1 MEDNA
6 IVELYFARSEQ
17 AIRETE
23 QKYGAYLNT
32 IATNI
37 LHLPE
42 DAEETVSDTYL
53 AAWNAIPPTRPR
65 VLRHFLSRI
74 VRNKAFQRYS
84 YLTAAKRCAE
94 TDVLL
99 SEIEDCLPDG
109 RQDTTR
115 RMEQRV
121 ITQSINAFLGSL
133 SREEQGIFTARY
145 FYAVPLDL
153 NSRKIILH
161 FQYSSESSIFLEKR
175 REKCLTFS
183 KAYSIIILY
192 INRKQVLSWHW
203 IKRYR

>member
-32 IATNI
+32 IAENI

-74 VRNKAFQRYS
+74 VRNKAFQRYG
-84 YLTAAKRCAE
+84 YLTAAKRSAE
-94 TDVLL
+94 TEVLL

-115 RMEQRV
+115 RMELRPDGKPV
-121 ITQSINAFLGSL
+121 H
-133 SREEQGIFTARY
+133 R
-145 FYAVPLDL
+145 
-153 NSRKIILH
+153 
-161 FQYSSESSIFLEKR
+161 
-175 REKCLTFS
+175 
-183 KAYSIIILY
+183 
-192 INRKQVLSWHW
+192 
-203 IKRYR
+203 

>member
-1 MEDNA
+1 MDDSE
-6 IVELYFARSEQ
+6 IIELYFQRSEEAVTQ
-17 AIRETE
+17 TAS
-23 QKYGAYLNT
+23 KYGKYCYKIAYH
-32 IATNI
+32 I
-37 LHLPE
+37 LSSRE
-42 DAEETVSDTYL
+42 DSEESVNDTYL

-145 FYAVPLDL
+145 FYAVPLEQIAETYG
-153 NSRKIILH
+153 NSLRQIQYRLQKMRTSLRKR
-161 FQYSSESSIFLEKR
+161 LEQ
-175 REKCLTFS
+175 EGI
-183 KAYSIIILY
+183 A
-192 INRKQVLSWHW
+192 V
-203 IKRYR
+203 

>member
-109 RQDTTR
+109 RQDTAR

-121 ITQSINAFLGSL
+121 ITQSINAFWGVSPER
-133 SREEQGIFTARY
+133 SRAFSPPAIFTPYHWSKSPKPMGIPCGKFNTACKKCGLPCASVWNRR
-145 FYAVPLDL
+145 VL
-153 NSRKIILH
+153 
-161 FQYSSESSIFLEKR
+161 QYDDSGI
-175 REKCLTFS
+175 
-183 KAYSIIILY
+183 
-192 INRKQVLSWHW
+192 Q
-203 IKRYR
+203 

>member
-1 MEDNA
+1 MDDEQILD
-6 IVELYFARSEQ
+6 LYFARDEQALAETDRKYGGYCFTLANGILNSEQ
-17 AIRETE
+17 
-23 QKYGAYLNT
+23 
-32 IATNI
+32 
-37 LHLPE
+37 

-109 RQDTTR
+109 RQDTAR
-115 RMEQRV
+115 HMEQRA
-121 ITQSINAFLGSL
+121 ITQSINRFLGSL

-145 FYAVPLDL
+145 FYAVPLEQIAETYG
-153 NSRKIILH
+153 NSLRQIQYRLQKMRTSLRKR
-161 FQYSSESSIFLEKR
+161 LEQ
-175 REKCLTFS
+175 EGI
-183 KAYSIIILY
+183 A
-192 INRKQVLSWHW
+192 V
-203 IKRYR
+203 

>member
-1 MEDNA
+1 MEDTQIIALYLSRQEAA
-6 IVELYFARSEQ
+6 IG
-17 AIRETE
+17 ETAK
-23 QKYGAYLNT
+23 KYGGYINQIAY
-32 IATNI
+32 NI
-37 LHLPE
+37 LRCRE
-42 DAEETVSDTYL
+42 DTEEIAADTYL

-145 FYAVPLDL
+145 FYAVPLEQIAETYG
-153 NSRKIILH
+153 NSLRQIQYRLQKMRTSLRKR
-161 FQYSSESSIFLEKR
+161 LEQ
-175 REKCLTFS
+175 EGI
-183 KAYSIIILY
+183 A
-192 INRKQVLSWHW
+192 V
-203 IKRYR
+203 

>member
-53 AAWNAIPPTRPR
+53 AALEPFPQPAPGCCGISSAASCEQGLSALQLSDRR
-65 VLRHFLSRI
+65 QALRGDRCFAVGNRGLSAGR
-74 VRNKAFQRYS
+74 
-84 YLTAAKRCAE
+84 
-94 TDVLL
+94 
-99 SEIEDCLPDG
+99 

-145 FYAVPLDL
+145 FYAVPLEQIAETYG
-153 NSRKIILH
+153 NSLRQIQYRLQKMRTSLRKR
-161 FQYSSESSIFLEKR
+161 LEQ
-175 REKCLTFS
+175 EGI
-183 KAYSIIILY
+183 A
-192 INRKQVLSWHW
+192 V
-203 IKRYR
+203 